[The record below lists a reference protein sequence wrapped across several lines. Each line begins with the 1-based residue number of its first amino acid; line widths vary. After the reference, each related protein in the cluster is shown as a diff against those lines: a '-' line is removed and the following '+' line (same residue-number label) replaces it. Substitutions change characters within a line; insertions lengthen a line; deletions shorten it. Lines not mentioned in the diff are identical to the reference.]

1 MSDLAI
7 AVHCFLVAHTYTWAH
22 TCICILF
29 FFPFQIPVFPL
40 SASPC
45 CTSPF
50 VVHLQSIKRHLDLI
64 QLTKIN
70 PYIILIGTLESVF
83 IFPFSLSRSYF
94 IKVLGIPIP
103 LTGRLIPVLT
113 LLRVAVI
120 GFPVNNSKP
129 LILAGRK
136 SSQLLIRFSLTWQ
149 YFLKQSVLL
158 GHKVK
163 FILCHFYLKV
173 MCPVWPSHRSLC
185 HNQWRAV
192 NTSRQK
198 RKVLPLYDRHL
209 P

>member
-1 MSDLAI
+1 M
-7 AVHCFLVAHTYTWAH
+7 
-22 TCICILF
+22 
-29 FFPFQIPVFPL
+29 
-40 SASPC
+40 
-45 CTSPF
+45 
-50 VVHLQSIKRHLDLI
+50 
-64 QLTKIN
+64 
-70 PYIILIGTLESVF
+70 
-83 IFPFSLSRSYF
+83 
-94 IKVLGIPIP
+94 LGILIP

-198 RKVLPLYDRHL
+198 RKVLPLYDRRVWIRRSMPFPSDDTDEAWVRGL
-209 P
+209 LTLSKVNPISKLRRDRF